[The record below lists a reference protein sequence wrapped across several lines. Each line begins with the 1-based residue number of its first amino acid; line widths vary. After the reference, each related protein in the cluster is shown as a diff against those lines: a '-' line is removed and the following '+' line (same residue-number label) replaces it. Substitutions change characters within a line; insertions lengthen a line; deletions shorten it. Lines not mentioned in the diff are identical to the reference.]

1 MSLAGI
7 KRHVAGPP
15 RVVIYGV
22 PGIGKTSVAAC
33 FPKPIFDPVEMGL
46 GQLAVDAFPQPQ
58 SYSDVCIHIQALL
71 DEPHDYETYVL
82 DGLDALE
89 PMLWQH
95 VCQTVRTDKGSQAQN
110 IHSYGFHKGFDHA
123 RAEWANL
130 LAGLDMLG
138 KQRGMLVVLLAH
150 SIVTHFDAPDTDPY
164 DKFAVAIEKKSEPL
178 LRGWADATFFLN
190 YRVTAVDSEGRRDD
204 RKRGVGKGERI
215 CHTVDRPAW
224 FAKNRYRLPHEIPI
238 PENRPEVVWQT
249 LAAALAASQP
259 TVSAQ
264 PATNNQNS
272 N

>member
-1 MSLAGI
+1 MSLASI

-33 FPKPIFDPVEMGL
+33 FPRPVFVPVEMGL
-46 GQLAVDAFPQPQ
+46 GQLDVDAFPQPQ
-58 SYSDVCIHIQALL
+58 SYADVCQNIQALI
-71 DEPHDYETYVL
+71 DGEHDYETLVIDSL
-82 DGLDALE
+82 DVLE

-95 VCQTVRTDKGSQAQN
+95 VCATVRTDKGSQATN

-123 RAEWANL
+123 RGEWSNL
-130 LAGLDMLG
+130 LAGLDALRER
-138 KQRGMLVVLLAH
+138 RGMLVVLIAH

-164 DKFAVAIEKKSEPL
+164 DRFSIAIEKKSEPI

-204 RKRGVGKGERI
+204 RKRGVGKGERV
-215 CHTVDRPAW
+215 CHTVERPAW

-238 PENRPEVVWQT
+238 PENRPEIVWQT
-249 LAAALAASQP
+249 LAAALAASSTTP
-259 TVSAQ
+259 SATQ
-264 PATNNQNS
+264 PATEPN
-272 N
+272 